1 MAGGPYGS
9 SRFIVHGGV
18 GQERGLRQ
26 GWDIERGKHPEEAA
40 RPPARD
46 AWWSVQCTPHTKATY
61 RAIAASTP
69 STSLMNCEYSFTNL
83 II

>member
-1 MAGGPYGS
+1 MAGRPLRVVPLRR
-9 SRFIVHGGV
+9 SRGV

-46 AWWSVQCTPHTKATY
+46 AWWSAQCTPHTKATY